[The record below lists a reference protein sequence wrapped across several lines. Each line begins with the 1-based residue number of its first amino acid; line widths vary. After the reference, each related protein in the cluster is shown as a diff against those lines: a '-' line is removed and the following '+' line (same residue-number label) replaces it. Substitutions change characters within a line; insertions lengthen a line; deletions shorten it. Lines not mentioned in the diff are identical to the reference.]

1 MLKILESS
9 SNHGYLGGKFCL
21 SLKMKK
27 ALSKVFIPWFS
38 KPYTL
43 SIGLMLFIFSCERK
57 AETTLE
63 KTSVP
68 LEFAQGFQLFQG
80 ENFWEIHVT
89 QGYTGAEKTY
99 RYLVLEEGAEVEK
112 SSFDAVVQLP
122 ISKVVLTSTTQVP
135 HLDMLG
141 ETDKLI
147 GFPQTDLISSV
158 PTRARIDAGKVTD
171 LGNGPS
177 ANPEMVLDLQPDWIM
192 ISTLGEDLRYLD
204 LFAQANIPALINGEY
219 VEQNPLGRAEWIKFT
234 GILLGKYEEAVAEFE
249 QIKAAYQEAE
259 KLAAQNP
266 AGNRPKVLSGVMYQD
281 IWYAPSAESWGAQ
294 ILQNAGGDYVFADQ
308 SGSGSLQ
315 LNYEFVLDRAAE
327 AEVWIGSADFP
338 DVKTMGSSEPRYQNF
353 QAWKSGQIYT
363 YTAKKGA
370 TGGLEY
376 FELGYVRPDLIL
388 KDLIKILHPEL
399 LPEYELYFYQKLE

>member
-1 MLKILESS
+1 
-9 SNHGYLGGKFCL
+9 
-21 SLKMKK
+21 MKK
-27 ALSKVFIPWFS
+27 AFFEFISSYFS
-38 KPYTL
+38 SAYL
-43 SIGLMLFIFSCERK
+43 YLMVASIFIFSCQK
-57 AETTLE
+57 KSETTLE

-68 LEFAQGFQLFQG
+68 LEFAQGFQLFKG

-99 RYLVLEEGAEVEK
+99 RYLVLEEGSQVEK
-112 SSFDAVVQLP
+112 TGFDAVVQLP

-135 HLDMLG
+135 HLDVLG
-141 ETDKLI
+141 ETDKLT
-147 GFPQTDLISSV
+147 GFPQTDLISSTA
-158 PTRARIDAGKVTD
+158 TRMRIDAGKVTD
-171 LGNGPS
+171 LGSGPS
-177 ANPEMVLDLQPDWIM
+177 ANPEMVIDLQPDWIM

-204 LFAQANIPALINGEY
+204 LFAQAGIPALINGEY

-259 KLAAQNP
+259 KLATQIP
-266 AGNRPKVLSGVMYQD
+266 SDNRPKVLSGVMYQD
-281 IWYAPSAESWGAQ
+281 IWYAPGAESWGAQ

-338 DVKTMGSSEPRYQNF
+338 DVKTMGSNEPRYQNF

-376 FELGYVRPDLIL
+376 FELGYIRPDLIL

>member
-1 MLKILESS
+1 MLNILESRE
-9 SNHGYLGGKFCL
+9 NGVYLGEKFRP
-21 SLKMKK
+21 SKEMKSP
-27 ALSKVFIPWFS
+27 LSKFTSSYFPAPYLLFLGLVFFV
-38 KPYTL
+38 
-43 SIGLMLFIFSCERK
+43 FSCEK
-57 AETTLE
+57 KSETALE
-63 KTSVP
+63 KNLVP
-68 LEFAQGFQLFQG
+68 LEFAKGFELFRG

-89 QGYTGAEKTY
+89 QAYIGAEKTY
-99 RYLVLEEGAEVEK
+99 RYLVLEEGTEVEK
-112 SSFDAVVQLP
+112 SGFDAVVQLP
-122 ISKVVLTSTTQVP
+122 ISKVILTSTTQVP

-141 ETDKLI
+141 DTDKLI

-158 PTRARIDAGKVTD
+158 AARARIDAGKITD

-177 ANPEMVLDLQPDWIM
+177 ANPEMVIDLQPDWIM

-249 QIKAAYQEAE
+249 KIKTAYQEAE
-259 KLAAQNP
+259 KLAAQITADNQ
-266 AGNRPKVLSGVMYQD
+266 PKVLSGVMYQD
-281 IWYAPSAESWGAQ
+281 IWYAPGAESWGAQ
-294 ILQNAGGDYVFADQ
+294 ILQNAGGDYVFSDQ
-308 SGSGSLQ
+308 TGSGSLQ

-353 QAWKSGQIYT
+353 QAWKSGQVYT
-363 YTAKKGA
+363 YTAKIGA
-370 TGGLEY
+370 SGGLEY

>member
-1 MLKILESS
+1 
-9 SNHGYLGGKFCL
+9 
-21 SLKMKK
+21 MKN
-27 ALSKVFIPWFS
+27 LFS
-38 KPYTL
+38 KFSSTYFSAPYL
-43 SIGLMLFIFSCERK
+43 LLFGLAFFIFSCGK
-57 AETTLE
+57 KTETTLE
-63 KTSVP
+63 KTPVP
-68 LEFAQGFQLFQG
+68 LEFAKGFELFRG

-99 RYLVLEEGAEVEK
+99 RYLVLEEGSQVEK
-112 SSFDAVVQLP
+112 TGFDAIVQLP

-147 GFPQTDLISSV
+147 GFPQTDLISS
-158 PTRARIDAGKVTD
+158 PATRARIDSGKVTD
-171 LGNGPS
+171 LGSGPS
-177 ANPEMVLDLQPDWIM
+177 ANPEMVIDLQPDWIM

-204 LFAQANIPALINGEY
+204 LFAQAGIPALINGEY

-249 QIKAAYQEAE
+249 QIKAAYLEAE
-259 KLAAQNP
+259 QLASRIPIDNK
-266 AGNRPKVLSGVMYQD
+266 PKVLSGVMYQD
-281 IWYAPSAESWGAQ
+281 IWYAPGAESWGAQ

-338 DVKTMGSSEPRYQNF
+338 NVQTMGRNEPRYQNF

>member
-1 MLKILESS
+1 
-9 SNHGYLGGKFCL
+9 
-21 SLKMKK
+21 MKN
-27 ALSKVFIPWFS
+27 PFS
-38 KPYTL
+38 KFSSTYFSASYLLL
-43 SIGLMLFIFSCERK
+43 SGLAFFIFSCGK
-57 AETTLE
+57 KTETTLE
-63 KTSVP
+63 KTPIP
-68 LEFAQGFQLFQG
+68 LEYAQGFQLFQG

-89 QGYTGAEKTY
+89 QGYTGAEKTF
-99 RYLVLEEGAEVEK
+99 RYLVLDEGAKVEK
-112 SSFDAVVQLP
+112 SGFDAVVQLP

-135 HLDMLG
+135 HLDMLE

-147 GFPQTDLISSV
+147 GFPQTDLISS
-158 PTRARIDAGKVTD
+158 TAARARIDAGKVTD
-171 LGNGPS
+171 LGSGPS
-177 ANPEMVLDLQPDWIM
+177 ANPEMVIYLQPDWIM

-204 LFAQANIPALINGEY
+204 LFAQAGIPALINGEY

-249 QIKAAYQEAE
+249 QIKAAYLEAE
-259 KLAAQNP
+259 QLARRIPTDNK
-266 AGNRPKVLSGVMYQD
+266 PKVLSGVMYQD
-281 IWYAPSAESWGAQ
+281 IWYAPGAESWGAQ

-338 DVKTMGSSEPRYQNF
+338 DVKTMGSNEPRYQNI
-353 QAWKSGQIYT
+353 QAWKTGQIYT

>member
-1 MLKILESS
+1 
-9 SNHGYLGGKFCL
+9 
-21 SLKMKK
+21 MKK
-27 ALSKVFIPWFS
+27 AFSGFISSYFS
-38 KPYTL
+38 ITYLYLLVL
-43 SIGLMLFIFSCERK
+43 SIFIFSCEK
-57 AETTLE
+57 KPETTLE

-99 RYLVLEEGAEVEK
+99 RYLVLKEGAKVEK
-112 SSFDAVVQLP
+112 TGFDAVVQLP
-122 ISKVVLTSTTQVP
+122 ISKVILTSTTQVP

-158 PTRARIDAGKVTD
+158 ATRAQIDGGKVTD
-171 LGNGPS
+171 LGSGPS
-177 ANPEMVLDLQPDWIM
+177 ANPEMVIDLQPDWIM

-204 LFAQANIPALINGEY
+204 LFAQANVPALINGEY

-234 GILLGKYEEAVAEFE
+234 GILLGKYEEAVAQFE
-249 QIKAAYQEAE
+249 KIKNAYQEAE
-259 KLAAQNP
+259 KLASQLP
-266 AGNRPKVLSGVMYQD
+266 ANNRPKVLSGVMYQD
-281 IWYAPSAESWGAQ
+281 IWYAPGAESWGAQ
-294 ILQNAGGDYVFADQ
+294 ILQNAGGDYVFSDQ
-308 SGSGSLQ
+308 TGSGSLQ

-327 AEVWIGSADFP
+327 AEVWIGSADFS
-338 DVKTMGSSEPRYQNF
+338 DIKTMGSNEPRYRNF
-353 QAWKSGQIYT
+353 QAWKTGQIYT

-388 KDLIKILHPEL
+388 KDLIKILHPAL
-399 LPEYELYFYQKLE
+399 LPEYELYFYQKLP

>member
-1 MLKILESS
+1 
-9 SNHGYLGGKFCL
+9 
-21 SLKMKK
+21 MKK
-27 ALSKVFIPWFS
+27 AFSGFISSYFS
-38 KPYTL
+38 ITYLYLLVL
-43 SIGLMLFIFSCERK
+43 SIFISSCEK
-57 AETTLE
+57 KPETTLE

-99 RYLVLEEGAEVEK
+99 RYLVLKEGAKVEK
-112 SSFDAVVQLP
+112 SGFDAVVQLP
-122 ISKVVLTSTTQVP
+122 IYKVVLTSTTQVP
-135 HLDMLG
+135 HLDMLS

-171 LGNGPS
+171 LGSGPS
-177 ANPEMVLDLQPDWIM
+177 ANPEMVIDLQPDWIM

-204 LFAQANIPALINGEY
+204 LFAQANVPALINGEY

-249 QIKAAYQEAE
+249 KIKNAYREAE
-259 KLAAQNP
+259 KLAAQIP
-266 AGNRPKVLSGVMYQD
+266 LVNRPKVLSGVMYQD
-281 IWYAPSAESWGAQ
+281 IWYAPGAESWGAQ
-294 ILQNAGGDYVFADQ
+294 ILQNAGGDYVFSDQ
-308 SGSGSLQ
+308 TGSGSLQ

-327 AEVWIGSADFP
+327 AEVWIGSADFS
-338 DVKTMGSSEPRYQNF
+338 DIKTMGSNEPRYRNF
-353 QAWKSGQIYT
+353 QAWKTGQIYT

-388 KDLIKILHPEL
+388 KDLIKILHPAL
-399 LPEYELYFYQKLE
+399 LPEYELYFYQKLP

>member
-1 MLKILESS
+1 M
-9 SNHGYLGGKFCL
+9 
-21 SLKMKK
+21 
-27 ALSKVFIPWFS
+27 
-38 KPYTL
+38 
-43 SIGLMLFIFSCERK
+43 
-57 AETTLE
+57 
-63 KTSVP
+63 
-68 LEFAQGFQLFQG
+68 EFAKGFELFRG

-89 QGYTGAEKTY
+89 QAYIGAEKTY
-99 RYLVLEEGAEVEK
+99 RYLVLEEGTEVEK
-112 SSFDAVVQLP
+112 SGFDAVVQLP
-122 ISKVVLTSTTQVP
+122 ISKVILTSTTQVP

-141 ETDKLI
+141 DTDKLI

-158 PTRARIDAGKVTD
+158 AARARIDAGKITD

-177 ANPEMVLDLQPDWIM
+177 ANPEMVIDLQPDWIM

-249 QIKAAYQEAE
+249 KIKTAYQEAE
-259 KLAAQNP
+259 KLAAQITADNQ
-266 AGNRPKVLSGVMYQD
+266 PKVLSGVMYQD
-281 IWYAPSAESWGAQ
+281 IWYAPGAESWGAQ
-294 ILQNAGGDYVFADQ
+294 ILQNAGGDYVFSDQ
-308 SGSGSLQ
+308 TGSGSLQ

-353 QAWKSGQIYT
+353 QAWKSGQVYT
-363 YTAKKGA
+363 YTAKIGA
-370 TGGLEY
+370 SGGLEY

>member
-1 MLKILESS
+1 
-9 SNHGYLGGKFCL
+9 
-21 SLKMKK
+21 MKK
-27 ALSKVFIPWFS
+27 AFSGFISSYFS
-38 KPYTL
+38 RTYLYLLVL
-43 SIGLMLFIFSCERK
+43 SIFISSCEK
-57 AETTLE
+57 KPETTLE

-99 RYLVLEEGAEVEK
+99 RYLILEEGAQVEK
-112 SSFDAVVQLP
+112 TGFDAVVQLP
-122 ISKVVLTSTTQVP
+122 ISKVILTSTTQVP

-147 GFPQTDLISSV
+147 GFPQTDLISSI

-171 LGNGPS
+171 LGSGPS
-177 ANPEMVLDLQPDWIM
+177 ANPEMVIDLQPDWIM

-204 LFAQANIPALINGEY
+204 LFAQANVPALINGEY

-249 QIKAAYQEAE
+249 KIKNAYQEAE
-259 KLAAQNP
+259 KLASQLP
-266 AGNRPKVLSGVMYQD
+266 ANNRPKVLSGVMYQD
-281 IWYAPSAESWGAQ
+281 IWYAPGAESWGAQ
-294 ILQNAGGDYVFADQ
+294 ILQNAGGDYVFSDQ
-308 SGSGSLQ
+308 AGSGSLQ

-327 AEVWIGSADFP
+327 AEVWIGSADFS
-338 DVKTMGSSEPRYQNF
+338 DIKTMGSNEPRYRNF
-353 QAWKSGQIYT
+353 QAWKTGQIYT

-399 LPEYELYFYQKLE
+399 LPEYELYFYQRLD

>member
-1 MLKILESS
+1 MKNPSKKSILAYFSW
-9 SNHGYLGGKFCL
+9 NYHPILLGL
-21 SLKMKK
+21 IL
-27 ALSKVFIPWFS
+27 L
-38 KPYTL
+38 
-43 SIGLMLFIFSCERK
+43 FSCEKK
-57 AETTLE
+57 AETSLASTP
-63 KTSVP
+63 VA
-68 LEFAQGFQLFQG
+68 LEFAQGFELFRG
-80 ENFWEIHVT
+80 GNFWEIQVT

-99 RYLVLEEGAEVEK
+99 RYLVLEEGAKVEK
-112 SSFDAVVQLP
+112 SGFDAVVQLP
-122 ISKVVLTSTTQVP
+122 VSKVILTSTTHIP
-135 HLDMLG
+135 HLDMLS

-147 GFPQTDLISSV
+147 GFPQTDLISS
-158 PTRARIDAGKVTD
+158 PTTRALIDSGKVTD
-171 LGNGPS
+171 LGGGPS
-177 ANPEMVLDLQPDWIM
+177 ANPEMVIDLQPDWIM

-204 LFAQANIPALINGEY
+204 LFSQAGIPALINGEY

-234 GILLGKYEEAVAEFE
+234 GILLGKYEEAVTEFE
-249 QIKAAYQEAE
+249 KIKEAYQEAE
-259 KLAAQNP
+259 KLATQP
-266 AGNRPKVLSGVMYQD
+266 PSDSRPKVLSGVMYQD
-281 IWYAPSAESWGAQ
+281 IWYAPGAESWGAQ

>member
-1 MLKILESS
+1 
-9 SNHGYLGGKFCL
+9 
-21 SLKMKK
+21 MKK
-27 ALSKVFIPWFS
+27 TIYPITSPYFS
-38 KPYTL
+38 AHYL
-43 SIGLMLFIFSCERK
+43 LFLGMMVLIFSCEK
-57 AETTLE
+57 KSETALE
-63 KTSVP
+63 KTPVP
-68 LEFAQGFQLFQG
+68 LEFAQGFELFRG

-99 RYLVLEEGAEVEK
+99 RYLVLEEGVPGEK
-112 SSFDAVVQLP
+112 SGFDAVVQLP
-122 ISKVVLTSTTQVP
+122 ISKVILTSTTQVP

-141 ETDKLI
+141 ETDQLI

-171 LGNGPS
+171 LGSGPS
-177 ANPEMVLDLQPDWIM
+177 ANPEMVINLQPDWIM

-249 QIKAAYQEAE
+249 KIKTAYQEAE
-259 KLAAQNP
+259 KLADQIP
-266 AGNRPKVLSGVMYQD
+266 ADHRPKVLSGVMYQD
-281 IWYAPSAESWGAQ
+281 IWYAPGAESWGAQ
-294 ILQNAGGDYVFADQ
+294 ILQNAGGDYAFSDQ
-308 SGSGSLQ
+308 MGSGSLQ
-315 LNYEFVLDRAAE
+315 LNYEFVLDQAAE

-338 DVKTMGSSEPRYQNF
+338 DVKTMGTNEPRYQNF
-353 QAWKSGQIYT
+353 QAWKTGQIYT

-399 LPEYELYFYQKLE
+399 LPEYELYFYQKLP

>member
-1 MLKILESS
+1 
-9 SNHGYLGGKFCL
+9 
-21 SLKMKK
+21 MKK
-27 ALSKVFIPWFS
+27 AFFEFISSYFS
-38 KPYTL
+38 SAYL
-43 SIGLMLFIFSCERK
+43 YLMVASIFIFSCQK
-57 AETTLE
+57 KSETTLE

-68 LEFAQGFQLFQG
+68 LEFAQGFQLFKG

-112 SSFDAVVQLP
+112 SGFDAVVQLP

-135 HLDMLG
+135 HLDLLG
-141 ETDKLI
+141 ETDKLT
-147 GFPQTDLISSV
+147 GFPQTDLISSTA
-158 PTRARIDAGKVTD
+158 TRERIDAGKVTD
-171 LGNGPS
+171 LGSGPS
-177 ANPEMVLDLQPDWIM
+177 ANPEMVIDLQPDWIM

-234 GILLGKYEEAVAEFE
+234 GILLGKHEEAVAEFE
-249 QIKAAYQEAE
+249 QIKSAYQKAE
-259 KLAAQNP
+259 KLATQIP
-266 AGNRPKVLSGVMYQD
+266 SDNRPKVLSGVMYQD
-281 IWYAPSAESWGAQ
+281 IWYAPGAESWGAQ
-294 ILQNAGGDYVFADQ
+294 ILQNAGGDYVFTDQ
-308 SGSGSLQ
+308 KGSGSLQ

-338 DVKTMGSSEPRYQNF
+338 DVKTMGSNEPRYQNF

>member
-1 MLKILESS
+1 MLKILESFW
-9 SNHGYLGGKFCL
+9 NHGYLGEKFRP
-21 SLKMKK
+21 SIAMKQ
-27 ALSKVFIPWFS
+27 PFS
-38 KPYTL
+38 KFNSLYFSRHYL
-43 SIGLMLFIFSCERK
+43 LVVGWVFFIFSCKEK
-57 AETTLE
+57 SETALE
-63 KTSVP
+63 KTPVS
-68 LEFAQGFQLFQG
+68 LEFAKGFELFKG

-99 RYLVLEEGAEVEK
+99 RYLVLEEGAKLEK
-112 SSFDAVVQLP
+112 TGFDAVVQLP
-122 ISKVVLTSTTQVP
+122 ISKVILTSTTQVP

-147 GFPQTDLISSV
+147 GFPQTDLISSST
-158 PTRARIDAGKVTD
+158 TRARIEENKVKD

-177 ANPEMVLDLQPDWIM
+177 TNPEMVIDLQPDWIM

-204 LFAQANIPALINGEY
+204 LFAQANVPALINGEY

-234 GILLGKYEEAVAEFE
+234 GILLGKYEESVAEFE
-249 QIKAAYQEAE
+249 KIKIAYQDAE
-259 KLAAQNP
+259 KLASQLP
-266 AGNRPKVLSGVMYQD
+266 ANNRPKVLSGVMYQD
-281 IWYAPSAESWGAQ
+281 IWYAPGAESWGAQ
-294 ILQNAGGDYVFADQ
+294 ILQNAGGDYVFSDQ
-308 SGSGSLQ
+308 TGSGSLQ

-338 DVKTMGSSEPRYQNF
+338 DVKTMGSNEPRYRNF
-353 QAWKSGQIYT
+353 QAWKTGQIYT

-399 LPEYELYFYQKLE
+399 LPEYELYFYQKLP

>member
-1 MLKILESS
+1 
-9 SNHGYLGGKFCL
+9 
-21 SLKMKK
+21 MKK
-27 ALSKVFIPWFS
+27 AFFEFISSYFS
-38 KPYTL
+38 SAYL
-43 SIGLMLFIFSCERK
+43 YLMVASIFIFSCQK
-57 AETTLE
+57 KSETTLE

-68 LEFAQGFQLFQG
+68 LEFAQGFQLFKG

-112 SSFDAVVQLP
+112 SGFDAVVQLP

-141 ETDKLI
+141 ATDKLT
-147 GFPQTDLISSV
+147 GFPQTDLISSTA
-158 PTRARIDAGKVTD
+158 TRERIDAGIVTD
-171 LGNGPS
+171 LGSGPS
-177 ANPEMVLDLQPDWIM
+177 ANPEMVIDLQPDWIM

-249 QIKAAYQEAE
+249 QIKSAYQEAE
-259 KLAAQNP
+259 KLATQIP
-266 AGNRPKVLSGVMYQD
+266 SDNRPKVLSGVMYQD
-281 IWYAPSAESWGAQ
+281 IWYAPGAESWGAQ
-294 ILQNAGGDYVFADQ
+294 ILQNAGGDYVFTDQ
-308 SGSGSLQ
+308 KGSGSLQ

-338 DVKTMGSSEPRYQNF
+338 DVKTMGSNEPRYQNF

-376 FELGYVRPDLIL
+376 FELGYIRPDLIL

>member
-1 MLKILESS
+1 MLKILESRE
-9 SNHGYLGGKFCL
+9 NHGYLGRKFCQYL
-21 SLKMKK
+21 EMKK
-27 ALSKVFIPWFS
+27 TIYPITSPYFS
-38 KPYTL
+38 AHYL
-43 SIGLMLFIFSCERK
+43 LFLGMMVLIFSCEK
-57 AETTLE
+57 KSETALE
-63 KTSVP
+63 KTPVP
-68 LEFAQGFQLFQG
+68 LEFAQGFELFRG

-99 RYLVLEEGAEVEK
+99 RYLVLEEGVPVEK
-112 SSFDAVVQLP
+112 SGFDAVVQLP
-122 ISKVVLTSTTQVP
+122 ISKVILTSTTQVP

-141 ETDKLI
+141 NTDKLI
-147 GFPQTDLISSV
+147 GFPQTDLISSN

-171 LGNGPS
+171 LGSGPS
-177 ANPEMVLDLQPDWIM
+177 ANPEMVIDLQPDWIM

-204 LFAQANIPALINGEY
+204 LFAQANVPALINGEY

-234 GILLGKYEEAVAEFE
+234 GILLGKYEEAVIEFE
-249 QIKAAYQEAE
+249 KIKAAYQEAE
-259 KLAAQNP
+259 KLAAQIP
-266 AGNRPKVLSGVMYQD
+266 ANNRPKVLSGVMYQD
-281 IWYAPSAESWGAQ
+281 IWYAPGAGSWGAQ
-294 ILQNAGGDYVFADQ
+294 ILEKAGGDYVFADQ

-353 QAWKSGQIYT
+353 QAWKSGQVYT

-399 LPEYELYFYQKLE
+399 LPEYELYFYLKLE

>member
-1 MLKILESS
+1 M
-9 SNHGYLGGKFCL
+9 
-21 SLKMKK
+21 
-27 ALSKVFIPWFS
+27 
-38 KPYTL
+38 
-43 SIGLMLFIFSCERK
+43 
-57 AETTLE
+57 
-63 KTSVP
+63 
-68 LEFAQGFQLFQG
+68 EFAKGFELFRG

-99 RYLVLEEGAEVEK
+99 RYLVLGEGNEVEK
-112 SSFDAVVQLP
+112 TGFDAVVQLP
-122 ISKVVLTSTTQVP
+122 ISKVILTSTTQVP
-135 HLDMLG
+135 HLDMMG
-141 ETDKLI
+141 ETNKLI

-158 PTRARIDAGKVTD
+158 AARARIDAGKVTD
-171 LGNGPS
+171 LGSGPS
-177 ANPEMVLDLQPDWIM
+177 ANPEMVIDLQPDWIM

-249 QIKAAYQEAE
+249 KIKIAYQEAE
-259 KLAAQNP
+259 KLADQIP
-266 AGNRPKVLSGVMYQD
+266 AYHRPKVLSGVMYQD
-281 IWYAPSAESWGAQ
+281 VWYAPGSESWGAQ
-294 ILQNAGGDYVFADQ
+294 ILQNAGGDYVFSDQ
-308 SGSGSLQ
+308 MGSGSLQ

-338 DVKTMGSSEPRYQNF
+338 DIKTMGTNEPRYRNF
-353 QAWKSGQIYT
+353 QAWKTRQVYT

-399 LPEYELYFYQKLE
+399 LPEYELYFYQKLP

>member
-1 MLKILESS
+1 MKNPFSIFNSTYFSAPYLIL
-9 SNHGYLGGKFCL
+9 LGWAFL
-21 SLKMKK
+21 IL
-27 ALSKVFIPWFS
+27 
-38 KPYTL
+38 
-43 SIGLMLFIFSCERK
+43 SCEK
-57 AETTLE
+57 KTETNLV
-63 KTSVP
+63 KTPVP
-68 LEFAQGFQLFQG
+68 LEFAKGFELFRG

-99 RYLVLEEGAEVEK
+99 SYLILEEGAQVDK
-112 SSFDAVVQLP
+112 TGFDAVVQLP
-122 ISKVVLTSTTQVP
+122 ISKVILTSTTQVP
-135 HLDMLG
+135 HLDMVG

-158 PTRARIDAGKVTD
+158 ATRARIDAGKVAD
-171 LGNGPS
+171 LGSGPA
-177 ANPEMVLDLQPDWIM
+177 ANPEMVIDLQPDWIM

-204 LFAQANIPALINGEY
+204 LFEQANVPALINGEY

-234 GILLGKYEEAVAEFE
+234 GILFGKYEEAVAEFE
-249 QIKAAYQEAE
+249 KIKMAYQEAE
-259 KLAAQNP
+259 KLASQLP
-266 AGNRPKVLSGVMYQD
+266 ADNRPKVLSGVMYQD
-281 IWYAPSAESWGAQ
+281 IWYAPGAESWGAQ
-294 ILQNAGGDYVFADQ
+294 ILQNAGGDYVFSDQ
-308 SGSGSLQ
+308 TGSGSLQ

-338 DVKTMGSSEPRYQNF
+338 DVKTMGSNEPRYRNF
-353 QAWKSGQIYT
+353 QAWKTGQIYT

>member
-1 MLKILESS
+1 
-9 SNHGYLGGKFCL
+9 
-21 SLKMKK
+21 MKN
-27 ALSKVFIPWFS
+27 PFS
-38 KPYTL
+38 KFSSTYFSAPYL
-43 SIGLMLFIFSCERK
+43 LFFGLAFFIFSCGK
-57 AETTLE
+57 KTETTLE
-63 KTSVP
+63 KTPVP
-68 LEFAQGFQLFQG
+68 LEFAKGFELFRG

-99 RYLVLEEGAEVEK
+99 RYLVLEEGSQVEK
-112 SSFDAVVQLP
+112 TSFDAIVQLP

-135 HLDMLG
+135 HLDMLD

-147 GFPQTDLISSV
+147 GFPQTDLISSKA
-158 PTRARIDAGKVTD
+158 TRARIDAGKVTD
-171 LGNGPS
+171 LGSGPS
-177 ANPEMVLDLQPDWIM
+177 ANPEMVIDLQPDWIM

-204 LFAQANIPALINGEY
+204 LFAQAGIPALINGEY

-249 QIKAAYQEAE
+249 QIKTAYLEAE
-259 KLAAQNP
+259 QLASRIPTDNK
-266 AGNRPKVLSGVMYQD
+266 PKVLSGVMYQD
-281 IWYAPSAESWGAQ
+281 IWYAPGAESWGAQ

-338 DVKTMGSSEPRYQNF
+338 DVKTMGSNETRYQNF
-353 QAWKSGQIYT
+353 QSWKTGQIYT